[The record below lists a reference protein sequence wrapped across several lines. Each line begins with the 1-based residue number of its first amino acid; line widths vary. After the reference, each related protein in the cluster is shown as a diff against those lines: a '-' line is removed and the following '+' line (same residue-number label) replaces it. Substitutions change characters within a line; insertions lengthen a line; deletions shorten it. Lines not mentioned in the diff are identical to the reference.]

1 MPDAGE
7 KAVSRNGIQVIGRA
21 ADILRALKINAGA
34 MSLGQIAERV
44 SLPRSTVQRI
54 VGALQEEKF
63 IVAEKGSSGFK
74 LGPELSALAAATRYN
89 TVEECRLLLT
99 ELSQATGE
107 TTDLSALK
115 GGGMMFL
122 DQISGTHRLRTV
134 SAVGDVFPLTTTANG
149 RSVLSMMPED
159 RAQIL
164 IEQEWERR
172 GIDGDMGSFLAML
185 TKVRESGIAFDL
197 DEHTPGISAI
207 GFAFADWSGVLHA
220 ISVPI
225 PSTRFEA
232 SRRDVEIEILK
243 TANHIRRMMQP
254 INTKP

>member
-1 MPDAGE
+1 MSNAGE
-7 KAVSRNGIQVIGRA
+7 RTAGRNGIQVIGRA
-21 ADILRALKINAGA
+21 ADILRALKVNADA

-54 VGALQEEKF
+54 VGALQEENF
-63 IVAEKGSSGFK
+63 VVAEKGSSGFK
-74 LGPELSALAAATRYN
+74 LGPELSALASATRYN

-149 RSVLSMMPED
+149 RAALSLMPEE
-159 RAQIL
+159 RAQML
-164 IEQEWERR
+164 IAQEWERR
-172 GIDGDMGSFLAML
+172 GIEGDMNAFMMMIAEIRKTGLAY
-185 TKVRESGIAFDL
+185 DL
-197 DEHTPGISAI
+197 DEHAQGISAV
-207 GFAFADWSGVLHA
+207 GFAFSDWSGSLHA
-220 ISVPI
+220 ISVPV

-232 SRRDVEIEILK
+232 CRHEVEVEILK
-243 TANHIRRMMQP
+243 TAGHIKQMM
-254 INTKP
+254 KSSSV

>member
-1 MPDAGE
+1 MADAGE
-7 KAVSRNGIQVIGRA
+7 KIAGRNGIQVIGRA
-21 ADILRALKINAGA
+21 AAILRALKEDAGA
-34 MSLGQIAERV
+34 MSLGKIAERV

-54 VGALQEEKF
+54 VGALQEEEF
-63 IVAEKGSSGFK
+63 VVAEKGSSGFK

-159 RAQIL
+159 RAQML
-164 IEQEWERR
+164 IKQEWDRR
-172 GIDGDMGSFLAML
+172 GINGDMGSFLAML
-185 TKVRESGIAFDL
+185 AEVRKTGIAYDL
-197 DEHTPGISAI
+197 DEHTQGISAV
-207 GFAFADWSGVLHA
+207 GFAFADWAGTLHA
-220 ISVPI
+220 ISVPV
-225 PSTRFEA
+225 PSTRFETC
-232 SRRDVEIEILK
+232 RGEVETEILK
-243 TANHIRRMMQP
+243 TAGHVKKMMQSHGG
-254 INTKP
+254 

>member
-1 MPDAGE
+1 MSNAGE
-7 KAVSRNGIQVIGRA
+7 RGASRNGIQVIGRA
-21 ADILRALKINAGA
+21 ADVLRALKVDAGA
-34 MSLGQIAERV
+34 LSLGQIAERV

-54 VGALQEEKF
+54 VSALQEEDF

-74 LGPELSALAAATRYN
+74 LGPALSTLAAATRYN

-149 RSVLSMMPED
+149 RAVLSKMPED
-159 RAQIL
+159 RAQVL

-172 GIDGDMGSFLAML
+172 GIDGDIAAFMIMLAE
-185 TKVRESGIAFDL
+185 VRKSGLAYDL
-197 DEHTPGISAI
+197 EEHTQGISAI
-207 GFAFADWSGVLHA
+207 GFSFEDWSGALHA
-220 ISVPI
+220 ISVPV

-232 SRRDVEIEILK
+232 CRENVEKEILK
-243 TANHIRRMMQP
+243 TAGHIRKMMQP
-254 INTKP
+254 NRA

>member
-7 KAVSRNGIQVIGRA
+7 KVASRNGIQVIGRA
-21 ADILRALKINAGA
+21 ADILRTLKVEARAL
-34 MSLGQIAERV
+34 SLGQIAERV
-44 SLPRSTVQRI
+44 ALPRSTVQRI
-54 VGALQEEKF
+54 VGALQEENF
-63 IVAEKGSSGFK
+63 IVAERGSSGFK

-122 DQISGTHRLRTV
+122 DQIPGTHRLRTV

-149 RSVLSMMPED
+149 RSVLSMMPTD
-159 RAQIL
+159 RAQVL
-164 IEQEWERR
+164 IDQEWERR
-172 GIDGDMGSFLAML
+172 GIKGDMNSFLAML
-185 TKVRESGIAFDL
+185 DGVRNTGIAFDL

-207 GFAFADWSGVLHA
+207 GFAFADWSGLLHA

-225 PSTRFEA
+225 PSTRFES
-232 SRRDVEIEILK
+232 SRQNVEVEILK
-243 TANHIRRMMQP
+243 TAGHVKKMMQSDK
-254 INTKP
+254 T

>member
-7 KAVSRNGIQVIGRA
+7 KTASRNGIQVIGRA
-21 ADILRALKINAGA
+21 ADILRALKIDAGA

-54 VGALQEEKF
+54 VGALQEENF

-149 RSVLSMMPED
+149 RSALSMMPQE
-159 RAQIL
+159 RAQML
-164 IEQEWERR
+164 IKQEWERR
-172 GIDGDMGSFLAML
+172 GITGDMGAFLAML
-185 TKVRESGIAFDL
+185 SDVRKTGLAYDL
-197 DEHTPGISAI
+197 DEHAQGISAI
-207 GFAFADWSGVLHA
+207 GFAFSDWSGALHA
-220 ISVPI
+220 ISVPV
-225 PSTRFEA
+225 PSTRFA
-232 SRRDVEIEILK
+232 ACRQDVEIEILK
-243 TANHIRRMMQP
+243 TAGHIKKMMQSSSV
-254 INTKP
+254 